1 MLSLPNSN
9 NKYYQQCGTYHVPHL
24 GSHSYPGPFPASYTS
39 SLDLSMLEQF
49 LHYLCNES
57 QHFHLASL
65 MVGTEAP
72 EELILRGV
80 AVGHSSVV

>member
-1 MLSLPNSN
+1 MWLFYTGSGDRTQLT
-9 NKYYQQCGTYHVPHL
+9 YY
-24 GSHSYPGPFPASYTS
+24 
-39 SLDLSMLEQF
+39 QF

-72 EELILRGV
+72 EELILRRV
-80 AVGHSSVV
+80 AVGHSSVVQVSEVGKKKSAFMGSL

>member
-1 MLSLPNSN
+1 MWLFYTGSGDRTQLT
-9 NKYYQQCGTYHVPHL
+9 YY
-24 GSHSYPGPFPASYTS
+24 
-39 SLDLSMLEQF
+39 QF

-72 EELILRGV
+72 EELILRRV
-80 AVGHSSVV
+80 AVGHSSVVQVSEVRKKNLRLWAVCEKYLINLGFETL